1 MQINQIFS
9 QNSAF
14 PSYLAE
20 AEPSLGSI
28 YVLGELPKEPMI
40 AIVGT
45 RSYTN
50 YGKRMTYM
58 LASELARAGF
68 VIASGL
74 AMGID
79 AIAHQAALDAGGKT
93 VAVLAGGLDGIYPAS
108 NRDLAINILAKGG
121 ALISEY
127 EVGQPPLKHQFL
139 ERNRIIAGLAV
150 GTIVTE
156 SGIKGGAMRTAQ
168 DCLNC
173 NRTLMAVP
181 ADVGRDSA
189 AGSNNLLRSG
199 AIPVTS
205 STDVLQALEFDTAII
220 PASLIRAQNPHEALI
235 MQTLEGGG
243 STTQHL
249 IEVTGLSAAEF
260 AGVVSLMEI
269 TGKIRNLGA
278 GHWAGH

>member
-1 MQINQIFS
+1 MQINQIFP
-9 QNSAF
+9 QNSDY
-14 PSYLAE
+14 STYLAQIDNS
-20 AEPSLGSI
+20 PKSI

-68 VIASGL
+68 VIVSGL

-93 VAVLAGGLDGIYPAS
+93 VAVLAGGLDRVYPTS

-127 EVGQPPLKHQFL
+127 KVGMPPLKHQFL
-139 ERNRIIAGLAV
+139 ERNRIIAGLAI

-168 DCLNC
+168 DCLNS

-199 AIPVTS
+199 AIPVAS
-205 STDVLQALEFDTAII
+205 STDVLQALDFDTSLI
-220 PASLIRAQNPHEALI
+220 PASVIRAQNPHELLI
-235 MQTLEGGG
+235 MRTLEGGT
-243 STTQHL
+243 STTQQL
-249 IEVTGLSAAEF
+249 IETTQLTAAEF
-260 AGVVSLMEI
+260 ASVVSLMEI

-278 GHWAGH
+278 GHWAGR